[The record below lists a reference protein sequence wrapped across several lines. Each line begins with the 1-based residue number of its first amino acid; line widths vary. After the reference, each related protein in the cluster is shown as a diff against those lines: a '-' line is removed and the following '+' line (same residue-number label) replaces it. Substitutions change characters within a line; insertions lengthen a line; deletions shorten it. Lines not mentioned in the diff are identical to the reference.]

1 MSKITPTSKGSA
13 PTAKP
18 NADAL
23 DTSASPITPAKI
35 DWQIDDTGN
44 RVPVS
49 GEFNDVYFSH
59 ADGLAESRH
68 VF

>member
-1 MSKITPTSKGSA
+1 MSKITPTSKNSA

-18 NADAL
+18 NQNADAL
-23 DTSASPITPAKI
+23 DASTSPITPAKI

-49 GEFNDVYFSH
+49 GEFDDVYFSH
-59 ADGLAESRH
+59 
-68 VF
+68 